1 MSKKL
6 VALLLTVVMIFAIT
20 GCSQS
25 QKPEPNKTAAPA
37 KITITD
43 QAGRNVEV
51 STDIKKVSTIY
62 GVAVTYVA
70 ALGKA
75 DLLVS
80 KSDGIKSPCLYDYI
94 APSVLKLDNAGLK
107 TPDLE
112 KLATLKP
119 DVYIGRGRDTEA
131 LNAVQGI
138 NIPAIGIAPE
148 TTEQI
153 FATYDLLG
161 KILGAEKKAT
171 ELKTL
176 YKGVA
181 DKAKS
186 LTANEKKKPTAIM
199 MGSSIGMV
207 ANESMLQSYLIE
219 TAGGENL
226 AKNIKTTELWP
237 KVGVEQIF
245 AWNPEYIF
253 ITSYGSTDYTVE
265 KIMNDPAW
273 KNVTAV
279 KKGQVFKTPCSLES
293 WELPGPSSALGTLW
307 MVNKMF
313 PALYSDAQLEK
324 DVTAYYNAVFPGNTL
339 SRKILGY

>member
-1 MSKKL
+1 MYKKFTAL
-6 VALLLTVVMIFAIT
+6 VLLVFMLFAAA

-25 QKPEPNKTAAPA
+25 QNKEPAEEAAPA
-37 KITITD
+37 AITVTD
-43 QAGRNVEV
+43 QTGREVVVPAEVER
-51 STDIKKVSTIY
+51 VSTIY

-94 APSVLKLDNAGLK
+94 APSILKLDNAGRK

-112 KLATLKP
+112 KLAALNP
-119 DVYIGRGRDTEA
+119 DVYFGRGRDTEA
-131 LNAVQGI
+131 LEGVQAME
-138 NIPAIGIAPE
+138 IPAIGIAPE

-153 FATYDLLG
+153 FETYDLLG
-161 KILGAEKKAT
+161 KILGAEEKAA

-176 YKGVA
+176 YGGVI

-186 LTANEKKKPTAIM
+186 LTVNEKNKPTAIM
-199 MGSSIGMV
+199 MGSSIGKV
-207 ANESMLQSYLIE
+207 ANEAMLQSYLIE
-219 TAGGENL
+219 TAGGQNL
-226 AKNIKTTELWP
+226 AKDIETTELWP
-237 KVGVEQIF
+237 QVGVEQIF
-245 AWNPEYIF
+245 AWNPDYIF

-265 KIMNDPAW
+265 QIMNDPAW
-273 KNVTAV
+273 KDVTAV
-279 KKGQVFKTPCSLES
+279 KKGHVFKTPCALES

-313 PALYSDAQLEK
+313 PDLYSDADLEK
-324 DVTAYYNAVFPGNTL
+324 DVTAYYNEVFPGNTL
-339 SRKILGY
+339 SRKILKY

>member
-1 MSKKL
+1 MYKKL
-6 VALLLTVVMIFAIT
+6 VTLLLVILMLSAIA

-25 QKPEPNKTAAPA
+25 EKAKPAEQPAPT
-37 KITITD
+37 KITVTD
-43 QAGRNVEV
+43 QAGRSVEV
-51 STDIKKVSTIY
+51 PTDVKKVSTIY

-94 APSVLKLDNAGLK
+94 APSILDLDNAGLK

-119 DVYIGRGRDTEA
+119 DIYIGRGRDTEA
-131 LNAVQGI
+131 LEAVQGM

-148 TTEQI
+148 TTKQI
-153 FATYDLLG
+153 FETYDLLG
-161 KILGAEKKAT
+161 KILGAEEKAAK
-171 ELKTL
+171 LKTL
-176 YKGVA
+176 YGDVVDQAKG
-181 DKAKS
+181 
-186 LTANEKKKPTAIM
+186 LTANEKNKPTAIM
-199 MGSSIGMV
+199 MGSSIGKV

-219 TAGGENL
+219 TAGGENP
-226 AKNIKTTELWP
+226 AKSIETNELWP
-237 KVGVEQIF
+237 QVGVEQIF
-245 AWNPEYIF
+245 AWNPDYIF

-265 KIMNDPAW
+265 QIMNDPAW

-279 KKGQVFKTPCSLES
+279 KNGHVFKTPCSLES

-313 PALYSDAQLEK
+313 PELYSNAYLEK

-339 SRKILGY
+339 TREILGY

>member
-1 MSKKL
+1 MCKKL
-6 VALLLTVVMIFAIT
+6 VALLLTVVMVFAIA

-25 QKPEPNKTAAPA
+25 QKPETTKNAVSA
-37 KITITD
+37 KITVTD
-43 QAGRNVEV
+43 QTGRTVEV
-51 STDIKKVSTIY
+51 TPVIKKVSTIY

-94 APSVLKLDNAGLK
+94 APSVLKLDNVGSK

-119 DVYIGRGRDTEA
+119 DVYIGRGRDTAA
-131 LNAVQGI
+131 LEGVQGI

-153 FATYDLLG
+153 FETYDLLG
-161 KILGAEKKAT
+161 KLLGAESKAA

-176 YKGVA
+176 YKGVT

-186 LTANEKKKPTAIM
+186 LTANVKKKPTAIM

-207 ANESMLQSYLIE
+207 ANQSMLQSYLIE

-245 AWNPEYIF
+245 AWDPEYIF

-265 KIMNDPAW
+265 KIMNDPTW

-307 MVNKMF
+307 MVKQMF
-313 PALYSDAQLEK
+313 PDLYSDADLEK
-324 DVTAYYNAVFPGNTL
+324 DATAYYNSLYPGNTL

>member
-1 MSKKL
+1 MYKKL
-6 VALLLTVVMIFAIT
+6 VVLLLAVVMLSAMS

-25 QKPEPNKTAAPA
+25 QKTMTAKDAAPA
-37 KITITD
+37 KIAITD
-43 QAGRNVEV
+43 QTGRQVEV
-51 STDIKKVSTIY
+51 PAEVKKVSTIY
-62 GVAVTYVA
+62 GVAVTYVT

-94 APSVLKLDNAGLK
+94 APSILKLDNAGLK
-107 TPDLE
+107 EPDLE

-119 DVYIGRGRDTEA
+119 DVYIGRGRDTAA
-131 LNAVQGI
+131 LEGVQGI

-161 KILGAEKKAT
+161 KVLGAEDKAA

-176 YKGVA
+176 YGGVVE
-181 DKAKS
+181 KAKS
-186 LTANEKKKPTAIM
+186 LTVNVKKKPTAIM
-199 MGSSIGMV
+199 MGSSIGKV

-237 KVGVEQIF
+237 QVGVEQIF
-245 AWNPEYIF
+245 AWDPEYIF
-253 ITSYGSTDYTVE
+253 ITSYGSTNYTVE
-265 KIMNDPAW
+265 DIMNDPTW

-279 KKGQVFKTPCSLES
+279 KNGHVFKTPCSLES

-307 MVNKMF
+307 MVKQMF
-313 PALYSDAQLEK
+313 PDLYSDADLEK
-324 DVTAYYNAVFPGNTL
+324 DVTAYYNEIYPGNTF
-339 SRKILGY
+339 SRQILGY

>member
-1 MSKKL
+1 MNKKL
-6 VALLLTVVMIFAIT
+6 VALMLALAMLFTMT

-25 QKPEPNKTAAPA
+25 QKTGPGKNSEPA
-37 KITITD
+37 KITVID
-43 QAGRNVEV
+43 QTGRNVEV
-51 STDIKKVSTIY
+51 PAEVKKVSTIY
-62 GVAVTYVA
+62 GVAVTYIA

-94 APSVLKLDNAGLK
+94 APSVVKLDNAGLK

-112 KLATLKP
+112 KLAKLKP

-131 LNAVQGI
+131 TNAVQGI

-148 TTEQI
+148 TTDQI

-161 KILGAEKKAT
+161 KVLGAEKKAE
-171 ELKTL
+171 ELKAL
-176 YKGVA
+176 YRGVTE
-181 DKAKS
+181 KAKS
-186 LTANEKKKPTAIM
+186 LTAKIEKKPTAIL
-199 MGSSIGMV
+199 MGSSIGKV

-219 TAGGENL
+219 TAGGINP
-226 AKNIKTTELWP
+226 AKDIKTTELWP
-237 KVGVEQIF
+237 TVGVEQIF
-245 AWNPEYIF
+245 AWNPDFIF

-265 KIMNDPAW
+265 KIMSDPAW
-273 KNVTAV
+273 KNVAAV

-313 PALYSDAQLEK
+313 PELYSDAELEK
-324 DVTAYYNAVFPGNTL
+324 DVTAYYNGVFPGNTL
-339 SRKILGY
+339 SRQILGY